1 MRFYFAGKTERDQH
15 LAAIL
20 HQKGHAIAPSPP
32 GAVLI
37 LPLPRSA
44 VPSGMQLPSGQKI
57 VCGLTGATF
66 DTLAD
71 VHRWQVFRPLED
83 AQYLQE
89 NAALTAEDAIH
100 LAAMHLTR
108 ALSDC
113 HILVTGYGRIGKR
126 LTELLRAAGAAV
138 TVAARRKESRSEAG
152 ADSITIEEITGRL
165 RETDVVFNTVPARI
179 PAEETMCHASPGTL
193 LVELSSTLRHRPA
206 GR

>member
-1 MRFYFAGKTERDQH
+1 
-15 LAAIL
+15 
-20 HQKGHAIAPSPP
+20 
-32 GAVLI
+32 
-37 LPLPRSA
+37 
-44 VPSGMQLPSGQKI
+44 MQLPSGQKI
-57 VCGLTGATF
+57 VCDLTDATF

-71 VHRWQVFRPLED
+71 VHRWQVFRLLED

-89 NAALTAEDAIH
+89 NAALTAEGAIH

-152 ADSITIEEITGRL
+152 ADSITIEEIAGRL
-165 RETDVVFNTVPARI
+165 RETDVYSTQFPPASWLKKRCATLPRERCRWNCPAR
-179 PAEETMCHASPGTL
+179 PTASTG
-193 LVELSSTLRHRPA
+193 RPLNGWA
-206 GR
+206 CCIVWKAASRAVTAPNLPPKRCFAS